1 MYILESHNQYG
12 RVNCINIY
20 KTLADAQDL
29 LKAWEEIANGK
40 YPVTLK
46 RVTKM
51 EALNYYTKNL
61 IQGLRERR
69 EKDSK
74 TEEAKSEINHVLCL
88 LFKIEDST
96 REPSK

>member
-1 MYILESHNQYG
+1 MYILESHNQCG

-29 LKAWEEIANGK
+29 LKAWEEIANGN

-69 EKDSK
+69 DKASK

>member
-1 MYILESHNQYG
+1 MYILESHNMYG
-12 RVNCINIY
+12 RVNCVNIY
-20 KTLADAQDL
+20 KTCADAQDL
-29 LKAWEEIANGK
+29 LKAWKEIANGN

-46 RVTKM
+46 RVTRLQ
-51 EALNYYTKNL
+51 AINYYTNNL
-61 IQGLRERR
+61 ILSLRERR

-88 LFKIEDST
+88 LFKIQDST

>member
-1 MYILESHNQYG
+1 MYILESHNQCG

-20 KTLADAQDL
+20 KTLADAQEL

-51 EALNYYTKNL
+51 EALNYYTTNM
-61 IQGLRERR
+61 IARLRERR
-69 EKDSK
+69 DKASQS
-74 TEEAKSEINHVLCL
+74 EEARVEINHVLCL
-88 LFKIEDST
+88 LFKIQDST
-96 REPSK
+96 KEPSK